1 MAEFG
6 EQLRKIRHQCND
18 PKSPHGKLTQEKF
31 GELVGGKL
39 GISYSGAAISDWE
52 RGKSK
57 IHADNRLVLMAVIN
71 VLHGCGGLKTVEEA
85 DQLLEAGNYRALDP
99 AEVQKIFK
107 DATSSADSEQSISET
122 KSSRSST
129 PALVASLFSV
139 PEAEVESLLANAQE
153 GPPPAWPRVLAG
165 LMRFISDR
173 VSLSITSVLWIA
185 VWLIAWWL
193 MAPSLRWP
201 FPGREAAYSAIVL
214 YVGGTLLIPL
224 FIGLLVNTRN
234 NEYWK
239 QQGLVSSFLLRLYTY
254 QGAGIG
260 FNLGYFFVFPFVLV
274 RYYLGLG
281 PSAWLEATAVTLA
294 LVLGNMSARVVP
306 HNLWLA
312 YERLNLADGWIFFI
326 VALLGPLWGIFFL
339 EYYSILLTPVLG
351 SIVIL
356 LALAGIVIFGM
367 HQSRKKLNS

>member
-1 MAEFG
+1 MATFG
-6 EQLRKIRHQCND
+6 ETLRAFRQASND
-18 PKSPHGKLTQEKF
+18 PDRFNRRLTQQRLGQLMGDELGDF
-31 GELVGGKL
+31 GF
-39 GISYSGAAISDWE
+39 SGAAISDWE
-52 RGKSK
+52 RGESK
-57 IHADNRLVLMAVIN
+57 INAEDRN
-71 VLHGCGGLKTVEEA
+71 VLIALIKVLHRCGGLRTVEDA
-85 DQLLEAGNYRALDP
+85 NRLLKAGKFRDLDTN
-99 AEVQKIFK
+99 ETQKIFIET
-107 DATSSADSEQSISET
+107 TSNTDSEKPIPPA
-122 KSSRSST
+122 KSSRSSI
-129 PALVASLFSV
+129 PALLASLFSL
-139 PEAEVESLLANAQE
+139 PQAEVESLLNNAQE

-173 VSLSITSVLWIA
+173 VSLSIISVLWIA

-193 MAPSLRWP
+193 IAPSLRWP

-234 NEYWK
+234 NAYWK
-239 QQGLVSSFLLRLYTY
+239 QQGVVSSFLLRLYTY

-281 PSAWLEATAVTLA
+281 PSVWLEATAVTLA

-367 HQSRKKLNS
+367 HQSRRKTY